1 MAKKNKV
8 LKQINMGNIVIL
20 KIGRKRY
27 ATILQN
33 INKEF
38 KWCIYFERGITLSGY
53 DSKDAAVQ
61 RAYKMNESFQ
71 SVFNN
76 LNK

>member
-1 MAKKNKV
+1 MVKKNKV
-8 LKQINMGNIVIL
+8 LKQINIGNIVIL
-20 KIGRKRY
+20 KIGNRKY

-38 KWCIYFERGITLSGY
+38 NWCIYFQKGITLSGY
-53 DSKDAAVQ
+53 DSKDAAIQ

>member
-1 MAKKNKV
+1 MTKKNKV
-8 LKQINMGNIVIL
+8 LKQFNIGNNIIL
-20 KIGRKRY
+20 KIGKRKY

-38 KWCIYFERGITLSGY
+38 NWCIYFERGITLSGY
-53 DSKDAAVQ
+53 SSKDAAIQ
-61 RAYKMNESFQ
+61 RAYKMNKSCQ
-71 SVFNN
+71 SVFSN